1 MRSAL
6 RFRKNLIQ
14 SMEVGLE
21 VGKSGG
27 GEVSVKVILV
37 KVTSR

>member
-6 RFRKNLIQ
+6 RFRK

-21 VGKSGG
+21 VEKAGG
-27 GEVSVKVILV
+27 GEVSVKVVPV